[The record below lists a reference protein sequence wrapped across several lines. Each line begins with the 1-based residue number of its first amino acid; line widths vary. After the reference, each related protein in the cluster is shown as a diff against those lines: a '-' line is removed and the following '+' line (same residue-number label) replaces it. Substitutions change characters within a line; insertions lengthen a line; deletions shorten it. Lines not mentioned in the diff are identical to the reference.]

1 MLRIEADGL
10 TMDEI
15 AELRARHGIE
25 PEQGFVKV
33 LHARKVDQQI
43 VWSTQKM
50 KEGYWKTLQAR
61 KTAESPVPIAA

>member
-10 TMDEI
+10 TMNEI

-43 VWSTQKM
+43 VWSTQRM
-50 KEGYWKTLQAR
+50 KEGYWKTLQTEK
-61 KTAESPVPIAA
+61 KTAETTPVAA